1 MAVLSPKSFILNTDL
16 AIQFTHS
23 IYYLEEE
30 NHTKHPAAAAST
42 VSQPFIMLTAARI
55 GIH

>member
-1 MAVLSPKSFILNTDL
+1 MAVLSPKLNTDL

-23 IYYLEEE
+23 IYYLEE
-30 NHTKHPAAAAST
+30 NHTKHPAAAAAASST

-55 GIH
+55 GTH

>member
-23 IYYLEEE
+23 IYYLEE